1 MEHVML
7 ILFELKD
14 LENILDFEVFLAI
27 QKK

>member
-14 LENILDFEVFLAI
+14 LENILDFKVFLAI

>member
-7 ILFELKD
+7 ILLELKD
-14 LENILDFEVFLAI
+14 LENILDFKVFLAI

>member
-7 ILFELKD
+7 ILFEFKD

>member
-14 LENILDFEVFLAI
+14 LENILYFKVFLAI
-27 QKK
+27 QKE

>member
-14 LENILDFEVFLAI
+14 LENILDFEIFLAI